1 MKTKILLILF
11 VSTFVALAQTN
22 SAPTNSVAEF
32 RMVGK
37 VKCDVSKS
45 PFLDVT
51 IPAGSELLNARAI
64 QFKGEIKPVFVGLAF
79 PHAKTA
85 SQWITV
91 EIKNFPYDPKYF
103 TKTYGLSYYT
113 GLPDPRNGELILEAT
128 LC

>member
-1 MKTKILLILF
+1 
-11 VSTFVALAQTN
+11 
-22 SAPTNSVAEF
+22 
-32 RMVGK
+32 
-37 VKCDVSKS
+37 
-45 PFLDVT
+45 
-51 IPAGSELLNARAI
+51 
-64 QFKGEIKPVFVGLAF
+64 VGLAF